1 MSPVLIFASNFQTHK
16 VYRFR
21 ILFKNCTSHT
31 ENISIVEFVLNTPRT
46 LVKKIDFNQ
55 LGVFRAF
62 FFKSDYKTHF
72 ENLKKLL
79 SENRS

>member
-1 MSPVLIFASNFQTHK
+1 MSPALIFASNFQTHK

-21 ILFKNCTSHT
+21 ILFKNCTSYT

-55 LGVFRAF
+55 LGILERFL
-62 FFKSDYKTHF
+62 KSDFKAHF
-72 ENLKKLL
+72 ENLKKIL
-79 SENRS
+79 SENRT

>member
-1 MSPVLIFASNFQTHK
+1 MSPALIFASNFQTHK

-21 ILFKNCTSHT
+21 ILFKNCTSYT

-46 LVKKIDFNQ
+46 LEKKII
-55 LGVFRAF
+55 LTSWKYLER
-62 FFKSDYKTHF
+62 FFKLDYKAHF

>member
-46 LVKKIDFNQ
+46 LVKFD
-55 LGVFRAF
+55 LTSWEYLERF

-72 ENLKKLL
+72 ED
-79 SENRS
+79 RS